1 MSFRFKVEN
10 AFLGSLEKSQFLV
23 GNVHFKILFIFL
35 FSFPLKLVDKWNYV
49 YTWEDLSTNRTVVLD
64 LVRKYLQKYFIWSED
79 YLRIIS
85 LFTYIVFSEF
95 ANRVVNVCVGG
106 SLNVS

>member
-10 AFLGSLEKSQFLV
+10 TFLGGLEKSQFSV
-23 GNVHFKILFIFL
+23 GNVNFKILFIFL
-35 FSFPLKLVDKWNYV
+35 FFFPLKLVDKWNYE
-49 YTWEDLSTNRTVVLD
+49 YTWEDLSTNRTVVLGF
-64 LVRKYLQKYFIWSED
+64 VRKYLQKYFIWSED

-85 LFTYIVFSEF
+85 LFTYILFSEF